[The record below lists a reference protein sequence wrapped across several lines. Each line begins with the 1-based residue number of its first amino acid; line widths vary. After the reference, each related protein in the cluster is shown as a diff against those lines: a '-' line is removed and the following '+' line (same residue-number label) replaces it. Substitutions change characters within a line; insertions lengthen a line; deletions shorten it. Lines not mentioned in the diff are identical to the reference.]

1 MQEETEYVIIGRI
14 FEKLTLT
21 VKSGHLE
28 ICTVLHLYF
37 FNTLYIQFVS
47 I

>member
-1 MQEETEYVIIGRI
+1 MQEEIEYVIIGKI
-14 FEKLTLT
+14 YEKLTLS
-21 VKSGHLE
+21 VESGHLE
-28 ICTVLHLYF
+28 ICIVLHLYF